1 MMASTGKISK
11 PKNPNGKVSL
21 KEQGHQEVMEL
32 LQVAE
37 QSAHPEIR
45 SVAIQMAKDT
55 LRHKQKETARL
66 SPTLVLWLLVALFL
80 GTISS
85 CWYAFLC
92 QAKAAYQLSGISILL
107 FIVISAIILFVS
119 GTLSQSNL
127 MKVFGWAMSYVKAK
141 LGLEH
146 KGRSD
151 GPIELKASADDDT
164 SPKK

>member
-11 PKNPNGKVSL
+11 PQKPNGKPSL
-21 KEQGHQEVMEL
+21 KDQGFRELMEL

-37 QSAHPEIR
+37 KSAYPEIR
-45 SVAIQMAKDT
+45 IVAIEMAKDT

-80 GTISS
+80 GTISA
-85 CWYAFLC
+85 CWYAFLY
-92 QAKAAYQLSGISILL
+92 QPKTAYQLCSLSILL

-127 MKVFGWAMSYVKAK
+127 MKVFGWAMSYVKTK
-141 LGLEH
+141 LGLDH
-146 KGRSD
+146 KSHSD
-151 GPIELKASADDDT
+151 GPIELQANADDDT